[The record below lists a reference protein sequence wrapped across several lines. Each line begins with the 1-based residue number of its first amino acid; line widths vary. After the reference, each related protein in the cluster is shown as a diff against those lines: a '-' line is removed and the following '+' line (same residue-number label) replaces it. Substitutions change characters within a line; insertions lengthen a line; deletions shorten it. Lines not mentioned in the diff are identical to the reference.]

1 MLMRRTMG
9 ETPTLEEAIE
19 ELVLAN
25 RILAHEGVID
35 VFGHVSMRHPENP
48 ERFLLSRGR
57 SPSVVERSD
66 IMVFDLDGR
75 ETSETGHRPYAE
87 RFIHAAVYKARPDVG
102 GVTHHHAKAI
112 LPFTASE
119 TRLRPVNHTAAVIGP
134 EVPRWDSQEAFGD
147 TNMLVASQTM
157 GAAVAEA
164 LGDGR
169 CLLLRGHGAVCAA
182 ESLVAAVFVS
192 IYMKEA
198 AEVQLASQALGAVE
212 YLKPG
217 EIELADKLQMS
228 PMPMRR
234 AWEFWKARAGYG
246 AE

>member
-1 MLMRRTMG
+1 MS
-9 ETPTLEEAIE
+9 EEPTLEQRIE

-35 VFGHVSMRHPENP
+35 VFGHVSLRHPDNP
-48 ERFLLSRGR
+48 ERFFLSRAR
-57 SPSVVERSD
+57 SPSLVERGD
-66 IMVFDLDGR
+66 IMEFDLEGR
-75 ETSETGHRPYAE
+75 EISDSGHRPYAE
-87 RFIHAAVYKARPDVG
+87 RFIHAEVYKARPEVG

-119 TRLRPVNHTAAVIGP
+119 MPLRPVNHTAAVIGA
-134 EVPRWDSQEAFGD
+134 EVPRWDSQQAFGD
-147 TNMLVASQTM
+147 TNMLVSSQAM

-164 LGDGR
+164 LGEGR

-182 ESLVAAVFVS
+182 ETVVAAVFVS

-198 AEVQLASQALGAVE
+198 AEVQLAAQALGKIE

-217 EIELADKLQMS
+217 EIELATKLQMS
-228 PMPMRR
+228 PMATRR
-234 AWEFWKARAGYG
+234 AWEFWKARAGY
-246 AE
+246 AD